1 MIMAISRKL
10 HRRLVREV
18 QVRAHPLRHEL
29 RHERVDLARRR
40 LFPIK
45 NADVVKTYLG
55 RPENQQ
61 IPHLAMQ
68 TLGSGLFAAGRYED
82 SLTVRLTELAT
93 LRRVGVSEEYMFVV
107 QGNLANTYAM
117 LRRFEE
123 GVRLWRDVY
132 SGTLKLL
139 GEEHFE
145 TLREANNYAAAFRD
159 LQRFT
164 ETKSLLLK
172 TLPVSQRVFGENS
185 ELTLRMRWTYAEALC
200 STRTPAPRSTI
211 SARP

>member
-1 MIMAISRKL
+1 
-10 HRRLVREV
+10 
-18 QVRAHPLRHEL
+18 
-29 RHERVDLARRR
+29 
-40 LFPIK
+40 
-45 NADVVKTYLG
+45 
-55 RPENQQ
+55 
-61 IPHLAMQ
+61 MQ

-172 TLPVSQRVFGENS
+172 FS
-185 ELTLRMRWTYAEALC
+185 
-200 STRTPAPRSTI
+200 I
-211 SARP
+211 